1 MRLDVFF
8 GAQELT
14 SADVQGRV
22 VVVIDVLRAS
32 TTIAIALANG
42 ARTVIPFESAEEA
55 ITRSKSFER
64 SDYKL
69 AGERRNLIIPGFDL
83 GNSPVE
89 YTREAVDGKT
99 ILFTTTNG
107 TGALIAVQAAREVI
121 VGAYVNFT
129 AVSAMA
135 RAAARARSDIAIVAA
150 GSERHFSLEDAACAG
165 RYVRAIRR
173 GLADVVLNDGAVAAL
188 QLERRHGNDL
198 SRLFAASTHG
208 RALAEAGFADDL
220 VVCGAIDAHP
230 VVPVYQDRHVTKLG
244 PERER

>member
-8 GAQELT
+8 GAQGLT

-64 SDYKL
+64 GDYKL

-83 GNSPVE
+83 GNSPGE
-89 YTREAVDGKT
+89 YTHEAVDGKT

-121 VGAYVNFT
+121 VGSYVNFT

-188 QLERRHGNDL
+188 QLERRHGSDL
-198 SRLFAASTHG
+198 PRLFAESTHG
-208 RALAEAGFADDL
+208 RALAEAGFAADL
-220 VVCGAIDAHP
+220 VVCGAIDAYP

>member
-8 GAQELT
+8 GAHGLT

-32 TTIAIALANG
+32 TTIAVALANG

-64 SDYKL
+64 GDYKL

-83 GNSPVE
+83 GNSPGE

-107 TGALIAVQAAREVI
+107 TGAMIAVQAAREVI
-121 VGAYVNFT
+121 VGAFVNFT
-129 AVSAMA
+129 VVGAMV
-135 RAAARARSDIAIVAA
+135 RAAARAKSDIAILAA
-150 GSERHFSLEDAACAG
+150 GSERHFSLEDAVCAG

-173 GLADVVLNDGAVAAL
+173 GLADVELNDGAVASL
-188 QLERRHGNDL
+188 QLEKRYGNDFQ
-198 SRLFAASTHG
+198 RLFEESAHG
-208 RALAEAGFADDL
+208 RALAEAGFAADL
-220 VVCGAIDAHP
+220 VTCGTLDGHP
-230 VVPVYQDRHVTKLG
+230 VVPVYQDRQVTKLG

>member
-8 GAQELT
+8 GAQGLT

-64 SDYKL
+64 GDYKL

-83 GNSPVE
+83 GNSPAE
-89 YTREAVDGKT
+89 YTRETVEGKT

-129 AVSAMA
+129 AVCAMA

-150 GSERHFSLEDAACAG
+150 GSERHFALEDAACAG
-165 RYVRAIRR
+165 RYVRVIRR

-198 SRLFAASTHG
+198 PRLFAESTHG

-220 VVCGAIDAHP
+220 IVCGAIDAYP